1 MTMEILKNYT
11 KGLLLFAL
19 CSATAMAG
27 DFKVTLLGTGVPNP
41 RPERFSQSTLIEAG
55 SQKLIFDIG
64 RGTAV
69 RVWQAKVPMGRI
81 DAHFITHFHSDHT
94 SGVPDLW
101 LTGWLRPQ
109 YGQRTQPFKIYGPTG
124 IKKLMEGLQLA
135 YEDDIKIRLEDEKN
149 PPEGIAVE
157 AHEFE
162 APLAGETLV
171 VYEKDGVKVS
181 TFEVDHGDVIK
192 PTVGYRIDYDGRSVV
207 LSSDTRFNEEVIR
220 QAKGTDLLIHEVAA
234 IRPELLKQ
242 SDAFQRIFAHHVSP
256 EQAGEVFER
265 AKPKLAVYSHIA
277 RYDSKDIS
285 APTDEDI
292 INETRK
298 TYEGPLVVGVDLM
311 QFDIGANG
319 ISISVVN
326 P

>member
-1 MTMEILKNYT
+1 MKMKKLSK
-11 KGLLLFAL
+11 AL
-19 CSATAMAG
+19 TGIALAICSASVLAG

-55 SQKLIFDIG
+55 SQKLIIDIG

-69 RVWQAKVPMGRI
+69 RVWQAGVSMGSI

-94 SGVPDLW
+94 SGIPDLW

-109 YGQRTQPFKIYGPTG
+109 YAQRTTPFVIYGPQG
-124 IKKLMEGLQLA
+124 VKKLMDGLQMA

-157 AHEFE
+157 AHEFTTP
-162 APLAGETLV
+162 AV

-181 TFEVDHGDVIK
+181 SFEVDHGDVIK
-192 PTVGYRIDYDGRSVV
+192 PAVGYRIDYDGRSVV
-207 LSSDTRFNEEVIR
+207 ISGDTRFSTNVVE
-220 QAKGTDLLIHEVAA
+220 QGKGVDLLIHEVAA
-234 IRPELLKQ
+234 IKPDLLAT
-242 SDAFQRIFAHHVSP
+242 SSAFQRIFAHHVSP
-256 EQAGEVFER
+256 EQAGTVFDQ

-277 RYDSKDIS
+277 RYDSPTIS

-292 INETRK
+292 IKETRK
-298 TYEGPLVVGVDLM
+298 TYKGPLVVGSDLM
-311 QFDIGANG
+311 QFHIGKEG
-319 ISISVVN
+319 VSINVLPASK
-326 P
+326 

>member
-1 MTMEILKNYT
+1 MKKIAKYA
-11 KGLLLFAL
+11 KSFVLFAL
-19 CSATAMAG
+19 CSATAIAG

-69 RVWQAKVPMGRI
+69 RVWQAKVPMGQI

-94 SGVPDLW
+94 SGIPDLW

-109 YGQRTQPFKIYGPTG
+109 YGQRTEPFKIYGPKG
-124 IKKLMEGLQLA
+124 VKKLMEGLQMA
-135 YEDDIKIRLEDEKN
+135 YEDDINIRLEDEKN

-157 AHEFE
+157 AHEFDTPSAE
-162 APLAGETLV
+162 NPIV
-171 VYEKDGVKVS
+171 VYEQDGVKVTS
-181 TFEVDHGDVIK
+181 FEVDHGDVIK
-192 PTVGYRIDYDGRSVV
+192 PSVGYRIDYDGRSVV
-207 LSSDTRFNEEVIR
+207 ISGDTRFSEEVIR
-220 QAKGTDLLIHEVAA
+220 QGKGVDLLIHEVAA

-265 AKPKLAVYSHIA
+265 TKPTLAVYSHIA

-311 QFDIGANG
+311 QFDIGAKG
-319 ISISVVN
+319 ISISM
-326 P
+326 PTQ

>member
-1 MTMEILKNYT
+1 MKFKKLYQ
-11 KGLLLFAL
+11 GALLFAV
-19 CSATAMAG
+19 CSATAVAG

-41 RPERFSQSTLIEAG
+41 RIERFSQSTLIEAG

-69 RVWQAKVPMGRI
+69 RLWQAKVPMGKI

-94 SGVPDLW
+94 SGIPDLW

-109 YGQRTQPFKIYGPTG
+109 YGQRTQVFKIYGPQG
-124 IKKLMEGLQLA
+124 VKKLMDGLQMA

-157 AHEFE
+157 AYEFE
-162 APLAGETLV
+162 TPTPGNPVV
-171 VYEKDGVKVS
+171 VYEKDGVKVTS
-181 TFEVDHGDVIK
+181 FEVDHGDVIK
-192 PTVGYRIDYDGRSVV
+192 PSLGYRIDYDGRSVV
-207 LSSDTRFNEEVIR
+207 ISGDTRFNEEVIT
-220 QAKGTDLLIHEVAA
+220 QSKGVDLLIHEVAA
-234 IRPELLKQ
+234 IKPELLKQ

-277 RYDSKDIS
+277 RYDSKEIS

-292 INETRK
+292 INETRS
-298 TYEGPLVVGVDLM
+298 TYEGPLVVGTDLM
-311 QFDIGANG
+311 QFDIGTKG
-319 ISISVVN
+319 ISISIAN
-326 P
+326 K